1 MYAVCLLFQVG
12 GKEVFKAHFVCRLHQ
27 QQLIE
32 VLLLSVAGT
41 WVLSRLYSF
50 TLLLKTHGVY
60 CRLLREFRGFL
71 RMDFVRNLCAPSQ
84 AAQKFNEE
92 MKGYIRTN
100 YKRFVRSQESSKH
113 HWVRDA
119 AYASDTESDGH
130 EHQPRDRG
138 TIRFRADLDGF
149 FAMWNGD
156 WCAPGKVPH
165 HHCTGCCQNRED
177 SLRKMRETAEQIMFR
192 RTVPSIAANKWTKLG
207 PVIDWL
213 LTAFLAHGVLR
224 VAFLRLGLDP
234 RARQGAS
241 E

>member
-1 MYAVCLLFQVG
+1 MYAVCLLIQVG

-50 TLLLKTHGVY
+50 TLVLKTHGVY
-60 CRLLREFRGFL
+60 FRLLREFRGFL
-71 RMDFVRNLCAPSQ
+71 RMDFVRSLCAPSQ

-149 FAMWNGD
+149 SRCGMVIGVAQAR
-156 WCAPGKVPH
+156 CL
-165 HHCTGCCQNRED
+165 TI
-177 SLRKMRETAEQIMFR
+177 TALVVV
-192 RTVPSIAANKWTKLG
+192 RTVRTVCARCERRLNRSCSGARFQASQLTSGPSWG
-207 PVIDWL
+207 P
-213 LTAFLAHGVLR
+213 
-224 VAFLRLGLDP
+224 
-234 RARQGAS
+234 
-241 E
+241 